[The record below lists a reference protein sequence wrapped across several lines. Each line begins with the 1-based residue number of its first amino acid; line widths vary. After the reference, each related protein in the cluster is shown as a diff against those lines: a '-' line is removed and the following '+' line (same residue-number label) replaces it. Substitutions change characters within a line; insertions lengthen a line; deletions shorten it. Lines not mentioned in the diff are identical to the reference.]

1 MPSVPR
7 SHRGPFR
14 GLPREVPI
22 LTAVAF
28 TVALGFGIVAPDIP
42 AFARHF
48 GVSTAAAAGAVSAFA
63 LMRTAGALPAGR
75 LVDRLGEPVVMTAGI
90 AIVPVSSILAGV
102 SGSLAAPILPR
113 GRARPC

>member
-1 MPSVPR
+1 MPFVPR

-14 GLPREVPI
+14 DLPREVAI

-48 GVSTAAAAGAVSAFA
+48 GVSTAAAAGVVSAFA
-63 LMRTAGALPAGR
+63 LMRIVDALAAGR
-75 LVDRLGEPVVMTAGI
+75 LVDRFGEPAVMEVGI
-90 AIVPVSSILAGV
+90 TIVSESRILAGFCV
-102 SGSLAAPILPR
+102 LFA
-113 GRARPC
+113 

>member
-1 MPSVPR
+1 MPR
-7 SHRGPFR
+7 SPRGPFR

-48 GVSTAAAAGAVSAFA
+48 GVSTAAAASVVSAFA
-63 LMRTAGALPAGR
+63 LMRIVGALPAGR
-75 LVDRLGEPVVMTAGI
+75 LVDRFGEPVVMATGITIGAG
-90 AIVPVSSILAGV
+90 SSILAGF
-102 SGSLAAPILPR
+102 SGPFPPPLLR
-113 GRARPC
+113 